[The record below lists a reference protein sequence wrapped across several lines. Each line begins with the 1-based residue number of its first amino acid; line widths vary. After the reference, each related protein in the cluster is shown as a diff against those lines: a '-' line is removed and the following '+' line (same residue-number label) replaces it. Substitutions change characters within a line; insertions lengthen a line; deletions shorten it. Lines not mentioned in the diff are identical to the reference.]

1 MEELYHYGIL
11 GMKWGVRR
19 FQNSDGSLTDAGK
32 ERYQKAVT
40 KGIRK
45 LINSLNDS
53 QKESIGNGYW
63 IDKDRTLY
71 RNYIKNGNKIDAF
84 LDVYNLPNE
93 HNGEGTVVL
102 AVSNDKSGKGY
113 ASKLGK
119 QLVDDYKSGKFG
131 SNITNLIW
139 RVEEGNIASEKVAE
153 KSGFKYEGTE
163 EDFGETLKIYR
174 YYRDNE
180 LTHYGILGMKWGVR
194 RWQNEDGSLTPA
206 GQKHYAKADQRWAKK
221 NNDKIIAKTQKK
233 IRPEMKQ
240 YSRELA
246 KQPGYR
252 TSSGKISK
260 TAINAYN
267 AKMAELMNK
276 SVGDI
281 SSPSGRIVQFV
292 AKRGE
297 VGVYMALADRGYD
310 MSEFKRGVWAG
321 GRVAYKQNVVDKIN
335 V

>member
-1 MEELYHYGIL
+1 MQELYHHGIL
-11 GMKWGVRR
+11 G
-19 FQNSDGSLTDAGK
+19 Q
-32 ERYQKAVT
+32 
-40 KGIRK
+40 
-45 LINSLNDS
+45 
-53 QKESIGNGYW
+53 
-63 IDKDRTLY
+63 
-71 RNYIKNGNKIDAF
+71 
-84 LDVYNLPNE
+84 
-93 HNGEGTVVL
+93 
-102 AVSNDKSGKGY
+102 
-113 ASKLGK
+113 
-119 QLVDDYKSGKFG
+119 
-131 SNITNLIW
+131 
-139 RVEEGNIASEKVAE
+139 
-153 KSGFKYEGTE
+153 
-163 EDFGETLKIYR
+163 
-174 YYRDNE
+174 
-180 LTHYGILGMKWGVR
+180 KWGVR
-194 RWQNEDGSLTPA
+194 RWQNADGSLTPA

-240 YSRELA
+240 YSRELS
-246 KQPGYR
+246 KQPGYK
-252 TSSGKISK
+252 TSTGKISK

-267 AKMAELMNK
+267 QKMAELMNR